1 MSRRV
6 YVYDFLDINGDYKQ
20 VESEKNLKEIEW
32 QVMENQHNID
42 ILNEW
47 RINRE
52 KPPMRDPIKK
62 RR

>member
-6 YVYDFLDINGDYKQ
+6 YIYNFLDINGDYAQ
-20 VESEKNLKEIEW
+20 IESERNLKGIEW
-32 QVMENQHNID
+32 QVKENQHNIKALSGKYID
-42 ILNEW
+42 RL
-47 RINRE
+47 